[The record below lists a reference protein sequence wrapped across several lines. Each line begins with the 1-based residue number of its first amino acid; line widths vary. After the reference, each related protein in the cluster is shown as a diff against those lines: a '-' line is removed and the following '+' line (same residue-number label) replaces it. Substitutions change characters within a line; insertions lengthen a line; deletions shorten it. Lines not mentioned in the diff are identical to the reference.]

1 MNSRSQE
8 IKEKKSAQTLCLD
21 QHKNHSLFFW
31 VLFLFLALTF
41 YGCGNDQSLPVTTQ
55 SGDPQL
61 SSVIIGKTD
70 WLQVSELAK
79 ESKEVINSQFVA
91 ELQIPGSMAGQGS
104 RCTGF
109 LINDSVIMTNHHC
122 IPNAKYALGVSAT
135 FDDGVD
141 ENGVSKS
148 ARFRCSEFLGSNQ
161 ALDFAL
167 IGCQGTPGSSRGH
180 AILDARVQA
189 DKSDLYVIQ
198 INCDYYLDPACVEKK
213 LIAHGQLG
221 LTDKKDLNFS
231 HNADTL
237 GGSSGSPVFSAQS
250 HSVIGL
256 HNMGYEAFGAGR
268 GTVNFA
274 VPMLAIIKAL
284 VTQYPSI
291 EFTVVEETPTPSAE
305 IETDSFEP
313 NDDLASAT
321 DLSDQLF
328 NEESEKINVIQID
341 NQAISTGEDRDFYSL
356 NLPHPQSLKIHL
368 AFKHAE
374 GDLDIYLLDASG
386 KILKQSAGSK
396 NDENLR
402 ATLKAGRYVVMV
414 KGFRNAKASYSL
426 KIQ

>member
-1 MNSRSQE
+1 
-8 IKEKKSAQTLCLD
+8 
-21 QHKNHSLFFW
+21 
-31 VLFLFLALTF
+31 
-41 YGCGNDQSLPVTTQ
+41 
-55 SGDPQL
+55 
-61 SSVIIGKTD
+61 
-70 WLQVSELAK
+70 
-79 ESKEVINSQFVA
+79 
-91 ELQIPGSMAGQGS
+91 
-104 RCTGF
+104 
-109 LINDSVIMTNHHC
+109 
-122 IPNAKYALGVSAT
+122 
-135 FDDGVD
+135 
-141 ENGVSKS
+141 
-148 ARFRCSEFLGSNQ
+148 
-161 ALDFAL
+161 
-167 IGCQGTPGSSRGH
+167 
-180 AILDARVQA
+180 
-189 DKSDLYVIQ
+189 
-198 INCDYYLDPACVEKK
+198 
-213 LIAHGQLG
+213 
-221 LTDKKDLNFS
+221 
-231 HNADTL
+231 
-237 GGSSGSPVFSAQS
+237 
-250 HSVIGL
+250 
-256 HNMGYEAFGAGR
+256 MGYEAFGAGR